1 MCRYIK
7 ECARKGECEVLKRF
21 SPDTWFWMLAIE
33 MHCRVQVQFHNS
45 VECPYLGIVVL
56 TGVHILTAIEL
67 SQL

>member
-1 MCRYIK
+1 M
-7 ECARKGECEVLKRF
+7 LL
-21 SPDTWFWMLAIE
+21 TWFWMLAIE

-67 SQL
+67 SQRCALTCDPV